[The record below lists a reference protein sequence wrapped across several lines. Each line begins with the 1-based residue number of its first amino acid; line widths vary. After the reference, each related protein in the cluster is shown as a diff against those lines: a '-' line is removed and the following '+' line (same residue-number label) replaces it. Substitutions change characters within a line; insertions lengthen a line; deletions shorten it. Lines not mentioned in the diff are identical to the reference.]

1 MDAPDD
7 EAEKSHSFP
16 GDWDTASSWSF
27 LQAKM
32 VGESSSDN
40 EIHGLIRVSGG
51 QHHGEQEE
59 QEHRC
64 HNGGLPPPQL
74 LGRGIEPDGWRIISP
89 MTTMATAT
97 RKGVTFRMIPHT
109 QRDRCR
115 RA

>member
-1 MDAPDD
+1 MGAPDD

-40 EIHGLIRVSGG
+40 EIHGFIRVSGG

-64 HNGGLPPPQL
+64 HNGGLPPASVAGQGDRTRRLAHHLADDHDGDGDQERGHVQDDSPQ
-74 LGRGIEPDGWRIISP
+74 
-89 MTTMATAT
+89 AT
-97 RKGVTFRMIPHT
+97 
-109 QRDRCR
+109 
-115 RA
+115 